1 MRPDKMTID
10 IEVDSKQALKDIKRI
25 KRAVNPYKSRRW
37 VLPLLWLI
45 ITLQWLFTVLQNL
58 MEVMANGFEEICI
71 HLKEYINPDE
81 EKRSRAETD

>member
-1 MRPDKMTID
+1 MLPNLE
-10 IEVDSKQALKDIKRI
+10 EV
-25 KRAVNPYKSRRW
+25 KRAMNAPRPPSQWRILVA
-37 VLPLLWLI
+37 PLLWLI